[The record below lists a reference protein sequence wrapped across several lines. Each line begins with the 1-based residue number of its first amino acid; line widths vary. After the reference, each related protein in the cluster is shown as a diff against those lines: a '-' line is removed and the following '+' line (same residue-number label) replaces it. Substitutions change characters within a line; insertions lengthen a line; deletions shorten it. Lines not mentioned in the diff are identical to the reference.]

1 LAVTAPNQYGAGL
14 PKHGNPKFLFDAWQC
29 LDCQKSDSWMAKVVI
44 FMSYFDFE
52 NGSRFAY

>member
-1 LAVTAPNQYGAGL
+1 MAGYQPNPG
-14 PKHGNPKFLFDAWQC
+14 